1 MKLLKC
7 FNKMQSRKI
16 FNSTKVGALIR
27 FSMIEV
33 QKASSL
39 NGIQQGLNFNL
50 FYFITLAFDPEPSGY
65 SCPISGYG

>member
-1 MKLLKC
+1 M
-7 FNKMQSRKI
+7 
-16 FNSTKVGALIR
+16 T
-27 FSMIEV
+27 EV

-50 FYFITLAFDPEPSGY
+50 FYGITLALDPEPSGY